1 MTRHTMRRIV
11 TAAVLLAAGGPAFAQ
26 STAPPPAT
34 QSSTTWSA
42 RNWTRLELWSFFEPS
57 IGGGDHEYAY
67 PANRLQLGVR
77 RVARRYE
84 LAAAMQYVQFGNL
97 PDNAVGPGP
106 LGLGAVYF
114 AHAGR
119 SDSRQVYL
127 RYLNARINDVL
138 PGVAVQVG
146 RMPYSS
152 GGEAASADPK
162 IQAVKLQRV
171 EARLVGE
178 FDWSLYQRGFDGI
191 RVNVTRPAWSVTAA
205 GLMPTQGGFEDAAG
219 LMMPGVRVL
228 AANVSFRPG
237 RVIPRTEWQLFALH
251 YDDDRDVSARPDNS
265 GRAASRADVAITTLG
280 TAAVAASAPRDGR
293 QWDGLLWIAAQA
305 GSWYDEPHRA
315 LSVAIEGGH
324 QWMDAPGRPWL
335 RGGYLHAS
343 GDGDPGD
350 ARHGTFFQMLPTVR
364 RYAQTASYSQ
374 MNHTDLFV
382 QAIARATASLGVR
395 VDVHRVGLASARD
408 AWYSGSGATQARGA
422 TFGFS
427 TRPSHG
433 ARHLGTTL
441 EGSVDYAL
449 TPRWSVNAFLG
460 MVRGGPV
467 VRPAFPGRTLTF
479 GYLENVVQF

>member
-11 TAAVLLAAGGPAFAQ
+11 TAAVLLAATGPAAAQ
-26 STAPPPAT
+26 STPPPPTT

-57 IGGGDHEYAY
+57 IGGGDHVYAY

-77 RVARRYE
+77 RAARRYE

-97 PDNAVGPGP
+97 PSNAVGPGP

-114 AHAGR
+114 THAGR
-119 SDSRQVYL
+119 SDSRQLYL
-127 RYLNARINDVL
+127 RYLNARINELL
-138 PGVAVQVG
+138 PGVAIQVG

-152 GGEAASADPK
+152 GGEAASGDPK

-191 RVNVTRPAWSVTAA
+191 RVDVTRPGWSVTAA

-219 LMMPGVRVL
+219 LMMPDVRVL

-237 RVIPRTEWQLFALH
+237 RVIPRTEWQLFTFH
-251 YDDDRDVSARPDNS
+251 YDDDRDVTARPDNS
-265 GRAASRADVAITTLG
+265 GRAATRADVAITTLG
-280 TAAVAASAPRDGR
+280 TTVVAASAPRDGR
-293 QWDGLLWIAAQA
+293 QWDGLLWVAAQT
-305 GSWYDEPHRA
+305 GSWYHEPHRA

-324 QWMDAPGRPWL
+324 QWADAPGRPWV

-343 GDGDPGD
+343 GDGDPADG
-350 ARHGTFFQMLPTVR
+350 RHGTFFQMLPTVR

-382 QAIARATASLGVR
+382 QAIARPTASLGLR
-395 VDVHRVGLASARD
+395 LDVHRVGLASGQD
-408 AWYSGSGATQARGA
+408 LWYSGSGATQSRGRS
-422 TFGFS
+422 FGFS

-433 ARHLGTTL
+433 ATHLGTTL
-441 EGSVDYAL
+441 EASADYAVSSH
-449 TPRWSVNAFLG
+449 WSLNVFLG
-460 MVRGGPV
+460 AMRGGDV
-467 VRPAFPGRTLTF
+467 VRPAFEGRTLTF
-479 GYLENVVQF
+479 GYIENVLQF